1 MATYNSTAVANNA
14 PTATHGAAGNVKV
27 ARASVTCA
35 AAPSSSDTINFF
47 DLPANARIHYAL
59 LQASD
64 MDTNGTPLLALNVG
78 YSGSASALFSA
89 STVGQAGTLA
99 AETSV
104 TAQDLLLASKT
115 RITGTA
121 STNAATGAA
130 GTVTLTVLYSV
141 EG

>member
-1 MATYNSTAVANNA
+1 VRGGSVIVGHDQLLRSAGQCPHPLRLASGKR
-14 PTATHGAAGNVKV
+14 HGHQRHPV
-27 ARASVTCA
+27 ARAQRRL
-35 AAPSSSDTINFF
+35 FG
-47 DLPANARIHYAL
+47 L
-59 LQASD
+59 
-64 MDTNGTPLLALNVG
+64 G
-78 YSGSASALFSA
+78 SALFSA